1 MQDTLFKI
9 DTEKKGGAVLT
20 TKEILTKFHELFGM
34 EGEIHTF
41 FSPGRVNLMGDHTDY
56 NRGYNFSCAVSFG
69 TYGAIRRRNDRILR
83 FYSINYEGAGIRI
96 DSLDNFRPLVD
107 RGWANYMKGVMWAFE
122 EHGFRMD
129 TGCDIVIGGDIPP
142 LSGLSSSGSLE
153 VLTGF
158 MLREVYGFYELTNID
173 IANYANYAECNYTGT
188 KSCITDQFACAMGR
202 AENAIL
208 LDTKKISCQYAPL
221 KLGNYKIVITNS
233 MVKHPLIVQ
242 TVEARYKECEAAL
255 KKIKSVMN
263 VENLCDL
270 SVDQFNSIKDV
281 IMDETLTKRAR
292 HAVYESQRT
301 IQAVSALRAGNLVRF
316 GALMTASHVS
326 LRDDYEISCE
336 EIDFLVDLALKIPG
350 VLGSRITGA
359 GFSGCTVSIVA
370 EESIPDFKNTLRRE
384 YRERTHN
391 KAEFYIVEV
400 GDGARKTS

>member
-1 MQDTLFKI
+1 MVMH
-9 DTEKKGGAVLT
+9 A
-20 TKEILTKFHELFGM
+20 
-34 EGEIHTF
+34 
-41 FSPGRVNLMGDHTDY
+41 
-56 NRGYNFSCAVSFG
+56 
-69 TYGAIRRRNDRILR
+69 
-83 FYSINYEGAGIRI
+83 
-96 DSLDNFRPLVD
+96 LV
-107 RGWANYMKGVMWAFE
+107 ASTIE
-122 EHGFRMD
+122 
-129 TGCDIVIGGDIPP
+129 T
-142 LSGLSSSGSLE
+142 
-153 VLTGF
+153 
-158 MLREVYGFYELTNID
+158 
-173 IANYANYAECNYTGT
+173 
-188 KSCITDQFACAMGR
+188 
-202 AENAIL
+202 
-208 LDTKKISCQYAPL
+208 
-221 KLGNYKIVITNS
+221 
-233 MVKHPLIVQ
+233 
-242 TVEARYKECEAAL
+242 RYKECEAAL

-359 GFSGCTVSIVA
+359 GFGGCTVSIVA

-400 GDGARKTS
+400 GDGARKTN